1 MKVLKQHIP
10 FLLGTIVLM
19 VCSLEA
25 ANASTDYV
33 AQAEADIASAQISM
47 PNQAELKYP
56 FIGERYFDFVGA
68 NDTMRGITI
77 DSNGYTTLEMFVR
90 DSSFVMYEGD
100 YSPVMPAFDGETYY
114 AIVGNNAIAQLDSKG
129 NLMYGEGCNI
139 LKDEPCITELFLAD

>member
-1 MKVLKQHIP
+1 MRVLKERIP
-10 FLLGTIVLM
+10 FLLGTIILT
-19 VCSLEA
+19 VCSLEV

-33 AQAEADIASAQISM
+33 AHAEADIASAQISM
-47 PNQAELKYP
+47 LNQSESKYP

-68 NDTMRGITI
+68 NDTMNGITI

-90 DSSFVMYEGD
+90 DSSLVMYEGD

-129 NLMYGEGCNI
+129 KLMYGDGCNI
-139 LKDEPCITELFLAD
+139 LEDEPCITELFLPD